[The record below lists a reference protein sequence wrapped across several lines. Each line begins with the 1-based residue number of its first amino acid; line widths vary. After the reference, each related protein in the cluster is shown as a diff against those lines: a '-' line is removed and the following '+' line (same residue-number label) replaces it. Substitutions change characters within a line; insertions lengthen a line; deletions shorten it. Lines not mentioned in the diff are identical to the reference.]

1 MKLGLMAAGFGPQIK
16 VDVARIKEAEALGFD
31 SVWTAE
37 AWGSDAITPLAWI
50 AAQTSK
56 IKLGTAIMQM
66 QARTPAMCA
75 MQVMTVDQLSGG
87 RMIVGIGPSGPQ
99 VIEGWHGQPY
109 GKPLKRTREY
119 IAVMRQIFGREKPVE
134 FQGEYYQMPYKGP
147 GSSGLGKPLRSI
159 LHGRTDIPIF
169 TATISPKGVETAA
182 EVADGFIPVW
192 TTPKGLETFVP
203 HLEAGFR
210 KAGAGK
216 GFGNFEIAVS
226 INIVVNNERQ
236 SGARVA
242 QAGHRALCRWDGR
255 ARQKLLYRSREP
267 AGMGRRCAQD
277 SGFCF

>member
-16 VDVARIKEAEALGFD
+16 VDVARIKEAEALGYD

-75 MQVMTVDQLSGG
+75 MQAMTVDQLSGG

-99 VIEGWHGQPY
+99 VIEGWHGLPY

-134 FQGEYYQMPYKGP
+134 FQGEVLPDAIQGR
-147 GSSGLGKPLRSI
+147 GLFWFGQAATQHTARPHRHSD
-159 LHGRTDIPIF
+159 LHGDHLAQRGRGRGGSRRRIHPGLDDNPKASRLSRRIWRRASTKSRR
-169 TATISPKGVETAA
+169 AARALTISG
-182 EVADGFIPVW
+182 
-192 TTPKGLETFVP
+192 
-203 HLEAGFR
+203 
-210 KAGAGK
+210 
-216 GFGNFEIAVS
+216 S
-226 INIVVNNERQ
+226 
-236 SGARVA
+236 
-242 QAGHRALCRWDGR
+242 
-255 ARQKLLYRSREP
+255 RSR
-267 AGMGRRCAQD
+267 
-277 SGFCF
+277 STSW